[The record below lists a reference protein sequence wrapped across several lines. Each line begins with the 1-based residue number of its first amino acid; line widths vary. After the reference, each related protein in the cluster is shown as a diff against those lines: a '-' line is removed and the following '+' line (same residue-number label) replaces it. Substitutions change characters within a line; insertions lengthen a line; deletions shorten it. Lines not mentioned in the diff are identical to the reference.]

1 MSSPVDFK
9 PNAIPICLP
18 ETDDDFVGRTGTV
31 TGWGRLSE
39 YGKTSN
45 VLREVQLPIISN
57 GRCMWMLA
65 IKSIYRGI
73 LSEHLVAHDI
83 ANEALEQ
90 IEYQLST
97 IGLTSVQMYRSIGF
111 NESIPNIFLCA
122 GTARGGRDSCKGDSG
137 GPLVVKSSNGRYIL
151 AGIVSW
157 GIGECG
163 EPNSPGVYTRIS
175 KFKSW
180 IKYIIAKFT

>member
-18 ETDDDFVGRTGTV
+18 KTDDDFVGRTGTV
-31 TGWGRLSE
+31 TGWGRFSKN
-39 YGKTSN
+39 GGVSN
-45 VLREVQLPIISN
+45 FLREVQLPIISN
-57 GRCMWMLA
+57 EHCMLLHR
-65 IKSIYRGI
+65 IR
-73 LSEHLVAHDI
+73 
-83 ANEALEQ
+83 
-90 IEYQLST
+90 
-97 IGLTSVQMYRSIGF
+97 GF
-111 NESIPNIFLCA
+111 NEWIPNTNLCA
-122 GTARGGRDSCKGDSG
+122 GTLRGGRNSCVGDSG

-157 GIGECG
+157 GVVVDESSYCG

-180 IKYIIAKFT
+180 INYVIAKFT

>member
-18 ETDDDFVGRTGTV
+18 KTDDDFVGRTGTV

-57 GRCMWMLA
+57 ERCMWM
-65 IKSIYRGI
+65 
-73 LSEHLVAHDI
+73 
-83 ANEALEQ
+83 
-90 IEYQLST
+90 
-97 IGLTSVQMYRSIGF
+97 YRSSGI
-111 NESIPNIFLCA
+111 NEWIPNIFLCA
-122 GTARGGRDSCKGDSG
+122 GTARGGRDACNGDSG

-157 GIGECG
+157 SYGCG

-180 IKYIIAKFT
+180 IKQAIAKFT